1 MEFYVSPISALC
13 DTPLDIGVRGLSRGA
28 LVTISTSLHYPW
40 APGLE
45 FTSSAH
51 FRANDQGQ
59 IDLAKQA
66 PESGDYNF
74 IDSMGLIASLHSA
87 DPNAFKKI
95 LSGIGINES
104 LHIDF
109 TAQCGD
115 EQATIQVE
123 RCFLATVVIREQIHD
138 DFVGELFYSKHTT
151 GPVIVWIGGS
161 GSNMGINALVCGPLA
176 SHGCAVL
183 SLPFFNEPGL
193 PQALSHIPL
202 EYFDKALEWLT
213 QHPITAGRPIW
224 LLGMSK
230 GAEAALLVASRH
242 PDISKVAVWAPNA
255 WCFQGIALK
264 NESSWTLGGK
274 NLPYIRL
281 KTSWLLSELLHCF
294 VTNTPFG
301 FTNVYRRGI
310 EQAKNREVARIP
322 VEQSHADFLLV
333 AGDECGMWN
342 TLEGSHELMDT
353 LKRRKGGQEQELIVY
368 QHTGEPYLVPYVIP
382 CDYHSVRIAPRLT
395 LDSGG
400 SLEGNFR
407 ALVGAWQRTLS
418 FFGL

>member
-1 MEFYVSPISALC
+1 MEFHVSPISALC
-13 DTPLDIGVRGLSRGA
+13 DTPLEIGAQGLSPRDS
-28 LVTISTSLHYPW
+28 VTISACLHYPW
-40 APGLE
+40 APDLE
-45 FTSSAH
+45 FKSSAH
-51 FRANDQGQ
+51 FRADDQGR

-66 PESGDYNF
+66 PESGDYSF
-74 IDSMGLIASLHSA
+74 VDRMGLIASLHSS

-104 LHIDF
+104 MHIDF
-109 TAQCGD
+109 TAQHDG
-115 EQATIQVE
+115 EQTTIQVE
-123 RCFLATVVIREQIHD
+123 RRFLATDAAREQIHD
-138 DFVGELFYSKHTT
+138 DFVGELFYSKDTT

-161 GSNMGINALVCGPLA
+161 GSNLGINALICGPLA

-193 PQALSHIPL
+193 PKSLSHIPL
-202 EYFDKALEWLT
+202 EYFDKAIEWLAH
-213 QHPITAGRPIW
+213 HPATSGRPIC

-230 GAEAALLVASRH
+230 GAEAALLVATRH
-242 PDISKVAVWAPNA
+242 PEISKVVLWAPNA

-264 NESSWTLGGK
+264 NESSWTLGEK
-274 NLPYIRL
+274 DLPYIRL
-281 KTSWLLSELLHCF
+281 KTSWLLSELWHCF

-310 EQAKNREVARIP
+310 ERAKNRETARIP
-322 VEQSHADFLLV
+322 VERSHADFLLV

-342 TLEGSHELMDT
+342 TLEGSRELMDT
-353 LKRRKGGQEQELIVY
+353 LKHRNGGQKQELIVY

-382 CDYHSVRIAPRLT
+382 CDYHTVRMAPRLT

-407 ALVGAWQRTLS
+407 ALVGAWERTLD